1 MRFIEVCAG
10 AGGMSSGL
18 IKGGWH
24 PVMLLDNDKD
34 CCETLRLNH
43 QDVVVLHKSMT
54 DVKLNDYR
62 DKVDVLVGGVPCQSF
77 SQAGERRG
85 LDDAR
90 GQLVVHF
97 ARMCLEVDAEYFI
110 VENVKGLLTHD
121 KGRTFETFKKHLENN
136 GVYHISY
143 KVLNANDYGVA
154 QKRER
159 LFIIGSKRKIDFPFP
174 MPIEP
179 KPVLKDILN
188 DVPDSPHTPY
198 SENKRKVLEL
208 VPAGGC
214 WVDLPEDIQKEYLG
228 KSYTSGGGKRGIARR
243 LSMDEPCLTLVT
255 SPSQKQ
261 TERCHPTETRPFTL
275 RESARIQSFPDDH
288 KFHGSTS
295 SVYKQIG
302 NAVAVEVA
310 YHIAKAFKEIKHN

>member
-10 AGGMSSGL
+10 AGGMSKGL
-18 IKGGWH
+18 MKAGWQ
-24 PVMLLDNDKD
+24 PIMLLDNDKD

-43 QDVVVLHKSMT
+43 PNVKILHKSMT
-54 DVKLNDYR
+54 DVKLDEYK
-62 DKVDVLVGGVPCQSF
+62 DKVDVLVGGIPCQSF
-77 SQAGERRG
+77 SQAGERKG
-85 LDDAR
+85 LEDAR
-90 GQLVVHF
+90 GQLVIHF
-97 ARMCLEVDAEYFI
+97 ARMCLEGDVSYFI

-121 KGRTFETFKKHLENN
+121 KGKTFETFKKHLENN
-136 GVYHISY
+136 GTYHISY
-143 KVLNANDYGVA
+143 KVLNSNDYGVA

-159 LFIIGSKRKIDFPFP
+159 LFIIGSKDKIDFPFP
-174 MPIEP
+174 SAIEP
-179 KPVLKDILN
+179 KPVLKDILK

-214 WVDLPEDIQKEYLG
+214 WVDLPKDIQKEYLG

-275 RESARIQSFPDDH
+275 RESARIQSFPDDY

-310 YHIAKAFKEIKHN
+310 YHVAKAFKEINHN